1 MAKELRKTKDH
12 PDVTA
17 MLQEQREE
25 RATAN
30 EQAMERMDSCQPTP
44 TQEEN
49 DLARLGIQ
57 VDEKEPD
64 GSGPTVIHKTLVA
77 NVPLGYD
84 TKSVIAKE
92 QEKPTAFSSSRPRSE
107 VGQPARP
114 RSEPPNT

>member
-1 MAKELRKTKDH
+1 MAKELRKTKDS
-12 PDVTA
+12 PDVNA

-25 RATAN
+25 RAVAN
-30 EQAMERMDSCQPTP
+30 EEAMERMDSAQPTP

-64 GSGPTVIHKTLVA
+64 GSGPTVIRKTVVA

-84 TKSVIAKE
+84 TKSVLAKE
-92 QEKPTAFSSSRPRSE
+92 PEEGRSFSRPRSE
-107 VGQPARP
+107 PK
-114 RSEPPNT
+114 T